1 MTLEINLFH
10 ANVTFLYPLEPS
22 KKLGYLMFSG
32 VIEIV
37 KRVSPTVHKF
47 KNNFDYVKITDHK
60 QRQI

>member
-1 MTLEINLFH
+1 
-10 ANVTFLYPLEPS
+10 
-22 KKLGYLMFSG
+22 MFSG

-37 KRVSPTVHKF
+37 KRVRPTVHKF